1 MFDEFKKQADRVDE
15 IDRLLSDPS
24 VSADPAKCSVLLKER
39 SRLVK
44 WATKYRA
51 FEKTRASLAEAE
63 TMAAGEKD
71 AELRELAKAE
81 VLDLKEAEGR
91 MRLEFEEQLLS
102 ADADTAR
109 SVIVELRPGVGG
121 DEAALFAQELLQ
133 MYLKF
138 AKSRG
143 WATDLI
149 EVVTTALGGLNYA
162 TFSIEGEDVYKHLRF
177 ESGTHRVQ
185 RVPATEASGRVHTS
199 TATVAVLP
207 QAEDVD
213 VTINDKDLRI
223 DTYSAGG
230 PGGQHVNK
238 TQSAVRITHLP
249 TNIVVQ
255 CQDQRSQLRNRDL
268 AMRWLRAKLYEHE
281 QTKQK
286 KAMSDLRR
294 SQIGSGDRSE
304 KIRTY
309 NFHDNRIT
317 DHRIGFSIHNL
328 AGFMEGD
335 LEPMVVKLL
344 EADRAE
350 KLKAL
355 GAGKKP

>member
-1 MFDEFKKQADRVDE
+1 MFDDFKKQADRVDE
-15 IDRLLSDPS
+15 IDRLLSDPK
-24 VSADPAKCSVLLKER
+24 VSADPAKCSTLLKER

-44 WATKYRA
+44 WATKYRDL
-51 FEKTRASLAEAE
+51 EKTRKHLAEAE
-63 TMAAGEKD
+63 AMAGEND
-71 AELRELAKAE
+71 PEVRELAQAE
-81 VLDLKEAEGR
+81 VRELKETEAK
-91 MRLEFEEQLLS
+91 MRLEMEEQLLS
-102 ADADTAR
+102 TDSDTSR
-109 SVIVELRPGVGG
+109 SVIIEIRPGVGG

-138 AKSRG
+138 AKRKG
-143 WATDLI
+143 WAADLI
-149 EVVTTALGGLNYA
+149 EVVNTDLGGLNYA
-162 TFSIEGEDVYKHLRF
+162 TFSIEGEDVYKFLRF

-207 QAEDVD
+207 QVEDVD
-213 VTINDKDLRI
+213 VAINEKDLRI

-255 CQDQRSQLRNRDL
+255 CQDQRSQIRNREL

-309 NFHDNRIT
+309 HFKDNRIT
-317 DHRIGFSIHNL
+317 DHRISFSMHDL

-335 LEPMVVKLL
+335 LDPMVEKLL

>member
-1 MFDEFKKQADRVDE
+1 MFEDFKKQADRVDE
-15 IDRLLSDPS
+15 IDRLLADPA

-44 WATKYRA
+44 WATKYRD
-51 FEKTRASLAEAE
+51 FERIRKQLAEAE
-63 TMAAGEKD
+63 SMASGDPEMRDLAQ
-71 AELRELAKAE
+71 AEVREL
-81 VLDLKEAEGR
+81 KETEAR
-91 MRLEFEEQLLS
+91 MRLEMEEQLLS
-102 ADADTAR
+102 ADADTSR
-109 SVIVELRPGVGG
+109 SVIIELRPGVGG

-133 MYLKF
+133 MYLKY
-138 AKSRG
+138 AKRKG

-149 EVVTTALGGLNYA
+149 EVVNTALGGLNYA

-238 TQSAVRITHLP
+238 TQSAVRITHIP

-255 CQDQRSQLRNRDL
+255 CQDQRSQIRNRDL

-309 NFHDNRIT
+309 HFKDNRIT
-317 DHRIGFSIHNL
+317 DHRIGFSIHDL
-328 AGFMEGD
+328 TGFMEGD
-335 LEPMVVKLL
+335 LDPMVVKLQ

-355 GAGKKP
+355 GSGQKP

>member
-1 MFDEFKKQADRVDE
+1 MFDDFKKQADRVDE
-15 IDRLLSDPS
+15 IDRLLSDPA

-39 SRLVK
+39 SKLVK
-44 WATKYRA
+44 WATKYRDYEKA
-51 FEKTRASLAEAE
+51 LNDLRESEALAADPDMREMALEEARGLKEKT
-63 TMAAGEKD
+63 EKQ
-71 AELRELAKAE
+71 
-81 VLDLKEAEGR
+81 
-91 MRLEFEEQLLS
+91 RLEFEEQLLS

-109 SVIVELRPGVGG
+109 SVIVEIRPGVGG

-138 AKSRG
+138 AKRRG
-143 WATDLI
+143 WTTDLI
-149 EVVTTALGGLNYA
+149 EVIQTDLGGLNYA

-238 TQSAVRITHLP
+238 TQSAVRITHIP

-317 DHRIGFSIHNL
+317 DHRIGFSLHDL

-335 LEPMVVKLL
+335 VDPMIAKLL

-355 GAGKKP
+355 GSGKKP

>member
-1 MFDEFKKQADRVDE
+1 MFDDFKKKADRVDE
-15 IDRLLSDPS
+15 IDRLLTDPA
-24 VSADPAKCSVLLKER
+24 VSADPARASALLKER
-39 SRLVK
+39 ARLTK
-44 WATKYRA
+44 WATKFREL
-51 FEKTRASLAEAE
+51 EKSQKHLAEAE
-63 TMAAGEKD
+63 ALAAEEGDPKMRAMAEQ
-71 AELRELAKAE
+71 EVREL
-81 VLDLKEAEGR
+81 KESTGMLQRE
-91 MRLEFEEQLLS
+91 MEEELLS
-102 ADADTAR
+102 SDTDTSR

-133 MYLKF
+133 MYLKY
-138 AKSRG
+138 SRRKG
-143 WATDLI
+143 WTTDLI
-149 EVVTTALGGLNYA
+149 EVVNTDLGGLNYA

-185 RVPATEASGRVHTS
+185 RVPSTEASGRIHTS
-199 TATVAVLP
+199 TATVAILP

-213 VTINDKDLRI
+213 VAINDKDLRI

-238 TQSAVRITHLP
+238 TQSAVRITHIP

-255 CQDQRSQLRNRDL
+255 CQDQRSQIRNRDL
-268 AMRWLRAKLYEHE
+268 AMRWLRAKLYEYE

-309 NFHDNRIT
+309 NFRDSRVT
-317 DHRIGFSIHNL
+317 DHRIGFSVHNL
-328 AGFMEGD
+328 SEFMEGALD
-335 LEPMVVKLL
+335 DMVVKLQ

-350 KLKAL
+350 KLKSL
-355 GAGKKP
+355 GAGRKP

>member
-1 MFDEFKKQADRVDE
+1 MFEEFKKQADRVDE
-15 IDRLLSDPS
+15 IDRLLSDPA
-24 VSADPAKCSVLLKER
+24 VSADPARCSTLLKER

-44 WATKYRA
+44 WAGKYRDY
-51 FEKTRASLAEAE
+51 EKAEKDRADAES
-63 TMAAGEKD
+63 MAAGEKD
-71 AELRELAKAE
+71 SAMRELAQEEVRGLKEKAE
-81 VLDLKEAEGR
+81 KLK
-91 MRLEFEEQLLS
+91 LEMEEQLLS
-102 ADADTAR
+102 ADADTSR
-109 SVIVELRPGVGG
+109 SVIVEIRPGVGG

-138 AKSRG
+138 AKRRG
-143 WATDLI
+143 WTAELI
-149 EVVTTALGGLNYA
+149 EVVNTDLGGLNYA

-199 TATVAVLP
+199 TATVAVMP

-213 VTINDKDLRI
+213 VTVNDKDLRI

-249 TNIVVQ
+249 TGIVVQ
-255 CQDQRSQLRNRDL
+255 CQDQRSQIRNREL

-281 QTKQK
+281 QTKQQ

-309 NFHDNRIT
+309 HFKDNRIT
-317 DHRIGFSIHNL
+317 DHRITFSIHDL
-328 AGFMEGD
+328 TGFMEGD
-335 LEPMVVKLL
+335 LDPMIAKLL

>member
-1 MFDEFKKQADRVDE
+1 MFEEFRKQADRVDE
-15 IDRLLSDPS
+15 IDRLLIDPA
-24 VSADPAKCSVLLKER
+24 VAADPARCSALLKER

-44 WATKYRA
+44 WATKYRDH
-51 FEKTRASLAEAE
+51 EKTLKQLAEAE
-63 TMAAGEKD
+63 AMAAGEKD
-71 AELRELAKAE
+71 PELRELAGLE
-81 VLDLKEAEGR
+81 VRELKDTESK
-91 MRLEFEEQLLS
+91 MRHEMEEQLLS
-102 ADADTAR
+102 ADADTSR
-109 SVIVELRPGVGG
+109 SVIVEIRPGVGG

-138 AKSRG
+138 TKRRG
-143 WATDLI
+143 WTPDLI
-149 EVVTTALGGLNYA
+149 EVVNTDLGGLNYA
-162 TFSIEGEDVYKHLRF
+162 TFSVEGEDVYKYMRF

-199 TATVAVLP
+199 TATVAVMP

-213 VTINDKDLRI
+213 VVVNEKDLRI

-255 CQDQRSQLRNRDL
+255 CQDQRSQIRNREL

-317 DHRIGFSIHNL
+317 DHRIAFSLHNL
-328 AGFMEGD
+328 TGFMEGD
-335 LEPMVVKLL
+335 LDLMIAKLL

>member
-1 MFDEFKKQADRVDE
+1 MFEDFKKQADRVDE
-15 IDRLLSDPS
+15 IDRLLADPT

-44 WATKYRA
+44 WATKYRD
-51 FEKTRASLAEAE
+51 FERIRNQLAEAE
-63 TMAAGEKD
+63 SMASGDPEM
-71 AELRELAKAE
+71 RELAQAE
-81 VLDLKEAEGR
+81 VRELKETEAK
-91 MRLEFEEQLLS
+91 MRLEMEEQLLS
-102 ADADTAR
+102 ADADTSR
-109 SVIVELRPGVGG
+109 SVIIELRPGVGG

-133 MYLKF
+133 MYLKY
-138 AKSRG
+138 AKRKG

-149 EVVTTALGGLNYA
+149 EVVNTALGGLNYA

-230 PGGQHVNK
+230 PGGQ
-238 TQSAVRITHLP
+238 
-249 TNIVVQ
+249 
-255 CQDQRSQLRNRDL
+255 DQRSQIRNREL

-309 NFHDNRIT
+309 HFKDNRIT
-317 DHRIGFSIHNL
+317 DHRIGFSIHDL
-328 AGFMEGD
+328 TGFMEGD
-335 LEPMVVKLL
+335 LDPMVVKLQ

-355 GAGKKP
+355 GSGQKP

>member
-1 MFDEFKKQADRVDE
+1 MFEEFKKQADRVDE
-15 IDRLLSDPS
+15 IDRLLSDPA

-44 WATKYRA
+44 WATKYRDHESVA
-51 FEKTRASLAEAE
+51 KRLAEAE
-63 TMAAGEKD
+63 AMVAAERD
-71 AELRELAKAE
+71 PEMRALAEEEVREL
-81 VLDLKEAEGR
+81 KETAGR
-91 MRLEFEEQLLS
+91 LRLEMEEQLLS
-102 ADADTAR
+102 ADSDTSR

-133 MYLKF
+133 MYMKY
-138 AKSRG
+138 AKRKG
-143 WATDLI
+143 WTTDVI
-149 EVVTTALGGLNYA
+149 EVVNTALGGLTYA

-213 VTINDKDLRI
+213 ITINDKDIRI

-238 TQSAVRITHLP
+238 TQSAVRITHLA

-255 CQDQRSQLRNRDL
+255 CQDQRSQIRNREL

-309 NFHDNRIT
+309 HFKDNRIT
-317 DHRIGFSIHNL
+317 DHRIGFSIHDL

-335 LEPMVVKLL
+335 LDPMVAKLL

-350 KLKAL
+350 KLKTL
-355 GAGKKP
+355 GSGQKP

>member
-1 MFDEFKKQADRVDE
+1 VFEEFRKMADRVDE
-15 IDRLLSDPS
+15 IDRLLADPA
-24 VSADPAKCSVLLKER
+24 VAADPAKCSVLMKER
-39 SRLVK
+39 ARIAR
-44 WATKYRA
+44 WGARYREY
-51 FEKTRASLAEAE
+51 EKALRHIEEAEA
-63 TMAAGEKD
+63 MLAAGADPEFRAM
-71 AELRELAKAE
+71 AEDEARALRPE
-81 VLDLKEAEGR
+81 VER
-91 MRLEFEEQLLS
+91 MRREMEEHLLS
-102 ADADTAR
+102 ADSESSR
-109 SVIVELRPGVGG
+109 SVIVEIRPGVGG

-133 MYLKF
+133 MYLKY
-138 AKSRG
+138 AKRKG
-143 WATDLI
+143 WTTELI
-149 EVVTTALGGLNYA
+149 EVVNRELGGLNYG
-162 TFSIEGEDVYKHLRF
+162 TFSIEGEEVYRHLRF

-199 TATVAVLP
+199 TATVAVMP
-207 QAEDVD
+207 QAEDVEIS
-213 VTINDKDLRI
+213 INDKDLRI

-255 CQDQRSQLRNRDL
+255 CQDQRSQIRNREL

-281 QTKQK
+281 QSKQQK
-286 KAMSDLRR
+286 VLSDLRR

-309 NFHDNRIT
+309 NFHDNRVT
-317 DHRIGFSIHNL
+317 DHRIGFSLHNL
-328 AGFMEGD
+328 AEFMEGYID
-335 LEPMVVKLL
+335 EMIGKLQ

-355 GAGKKP
+355 GAGKKK

>member
-1 MFDEFKKQADRVDE
+1 MFDDFKKQADRVDE

-44 WATKYRA
+44 WATKYRE
-51 FEKTRASLAEAE
+51 FEKTLKHLEEAQA
-63 TMAAGEKD
+63 MAAGEKD
-71 AELRELAKAE
+71 PEVRELAQAE
-81 VLDLKEAEGR
+81 VRELKEAEAK
-91 MRLEFEEQLLS
+91 MRLEMEEQLLS
-102 ADADTAR
+102 ADADTSR

-133 MYLKF
+133 MYMKF
-138 AKSRG
+138 AKRRG

-149 EVVTTALGGLNYA
+149 EVVTTELGGLNYA

-255 CQDQRSQLRNRDL
+255 CQDQRSQIRNREL

-317 DHRIGFSIHNL
+317 DHRIGFSLHDL
-328 AGFMEGD
+328 AGFMEGGLD
-335 LEPMVVKLL
+335 PMVAKLL

-350 KLKAL
+350 KLKGL
-355 GAGKKP
+355 GGGKKP